1 MRNDSAISVE
11 ILNIFWLVG
20 FVIAGVSI
28 FLVFQDKISDVA
40 WGAIIASF
48 VTVTGVCLTNI
59 ITSNNINKQL
69 AHQEA
74 TFNRQ
79 LVHQIDEKDKERKLI
94 IKHEKY
100 FETIKYLNELEVL
113 VRTEYIISRED
124 IKGFVNKALDFSQV
138 LSGIQIVA
146 SQAVLDQVICVQSLY
161 NKLMTE
167 LIISLENLININNKI
182 KELQQVDELWATML
196 KDLANKLLIVVD
208 VNEKIQIDKHM
219 TIIRGNATETVA
231 EIRGFDQ
238 LRKEDIKKIT
248 EQYHEKF
255 ELISSETWKLISM
268 MNIDLGYTR
277 GGD

>member
-1 MRNDSAISVE
+1 
-11 ILNIFWLVG
+11 
-20 FVIAGVSI
+20 
-28 FLVFQDKISDVA
+28 
-40 WGAIIASF
+40 
-48 VTVTGVCLTNI
+48 
-59 ITSNNINKQL
+59 
-69 AHQEA
+69 
-74 TFNRQ
+74 
-79 LVHQIDEKDKERKLI
+79 
-94 IKHEKY
+94 
-100 FETIKYLNELEVL
+100 
-113 VRTEYIISRED
+113 
-124 IKGFVNKALDFSQV
+124 
-138 LSGIQIVA
+138 
-146 SQAVLDQVICVQSLY
+146 
-161 NKLMTE
+161 MTE